1 MKRVIVM
8 SMGLATSLMASEL
21 QYGSGTFGMKGG
33 FIGLTSE
40 VTTDVESFSLVERHS
55 NFASTMFYGYDLTW
69 YDSTTLSAAQ
79 HTYNEQA
86 DAFNAGLPQ
95 DGGGLSIPSMDYRM
109 KGLDVN
115 LKVGY
120 DVWHENQD
128 NFVGVGVLVGLSMPW
143 IDGGSDDST
152 LGAVP
157 NFDFYTGNAGA
168 LEEGAD
174 LFADSET
181 EIMTYKVGPTL
192 SFQKSLMGKKLSLY
206 GLASYAYQTG
216 YIKNDYANSDFT
228 VDGTYQEYGLGLYF
242 TPFTETF
249 KWGWFTLSPRI
260 YATLGYKYS
269 RWDLDDVSIDISGAD
284 LSSAVLDPLAMTFTM
299 DTSVGYFGIGYS
311 F

>member
-1 MKRVIVM
+1 MRKLMLLSVGL
-8 SMGLATSLMASEL
+8 MGSLWASEL

-33 FIGLTSE
+33 FLGLTSE
-40 VTTDVESFSLVERHS
+40 ITTDVESFSMVERHS
-55 NFASTMFYGYDLTW
+55 NFASDMFYGYDLTW
-69 YDSTTLSAAQ
+69 YDSTTLRAAQ

-95 DGGGLSIPSMDYRM
+95 GSALSVPEMQYRM

-120 DVWHENQD
+120 DLIHEDQD
-128 NFVGVGVLVGLSMPW
+128 NFLGIGVLIGLSMPW
-143 IDGGSDDST
+143 IDGGSDDSS
-152 LGAVP
+152 LAAVP

-168 LEEGAD
+168 LADGAD

-181 EIMTYKVGPTL
+181 EIMTYKIGPTL
-192 SFQKSLMGKKLSLY
+192 SFQKTLIDNKLSFY
-206 GLASYAYQTG
+206 GMASYAYQTG
-216 YIKNDYANSDFT
+216 YIQNDYANSDFT
-228 VDGTYQEYGLGLYF
+228 VDGTYQEYGFGLYF
-242 TPFTETF
+242 TPFTEQY

-269 RWDLDDVSIDISGAD
+269 RWDLDEVSIDISGAK
-284 LSSAVLDPLAMTFTM
+284 LSSEVLDPLAMKFSM
-299 DTSVGYFGIGYS
+299 DTSIGYFGLGYS